1 LLKLY
6 ERESSL
12 FGLCNYIRSCRFE
25 VYGRIY
31 VLEIM
36 VKSSLKFFKFSIK
49 LSIYVMSI
57 DTEATENA
65 IKVSV
70 KQLAYLCSLFGNVLK
85 LKTEQSIEFRVYKF
99 RLCRSVHLHTF
110 K

>member
-1 LLKLY
+1 
-6 ERESSL
+6 L
-12 FGLCNYIRSCRFE
+12 FGLCNYISSCRFKA
-25 VYGRIY
+25 YGCIY
-31 VLEIM
+31 VLQIV

-49 LSIYVMSI
+49 LSKYVMSI
-57 DTEATENA
+57 VTEATENT
-65 IKVSV
+65 IKFSV

-85 LKTEQSIEFRVYKF
+85 LKSEQSIEFRVYKF